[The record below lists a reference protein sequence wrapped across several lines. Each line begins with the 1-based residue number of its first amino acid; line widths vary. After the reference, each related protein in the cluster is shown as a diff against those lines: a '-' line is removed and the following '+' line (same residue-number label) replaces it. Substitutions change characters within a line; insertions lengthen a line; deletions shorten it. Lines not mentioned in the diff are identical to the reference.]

1 MTRSKSHLSIE
12 RTHVDPDGH
21 LRVFASAHPD
31 GLDVTVGSPATSE
44 VARDLTAWLG
54 RGIAAN
60 GHGGRLTSAAT
71 TASYSKHLGYVHDFL
86 LGLGIPSFSDTALT
100 YAVAREAAAL
110 RPEASFRSPAVRALV
125 DCARRA
131 GNSDRLLLHSEKALL
146 RGRVESS
153 SEEAYTPD
161 LCDNL
166 ERWARETFSQHVT
179 GVKAVLSE
187 LGIDTRRD
195 ESLMA
200 LTADDVRA
208 AARTTGG
215 DVSEAVLALANDAPV
230 SFLGAQATGFS
241 HDVRR
246 RVNNHLSLPGPV
258 LAAAHILLTLDMN
271 EGHNDQPLKSLRP
284 SDTTVRDNGVTVT
297 ELTKTR
303 HSAAY
308 KVVSNHRRMFSFGG
322 VLTRLAWLTV
332 LDRDRRLRRAVTDLA
347 VERAELLFQTVAG
360 SQLGYMTFATPSKR
374 PTGLKTTTVSTRR
387 LRKSALQRRILNGED
402 LHLAAASPAQVE
414 VYFAS
419 SLPKAEVERITTANL
434 DAMVATSIAYLDGTS
449 VVQPG
454 VHDDATDDELD
465 RGVATCGTGGT
476 DPESGGLCSR
486 GLLGCFGCPSA
497 RITERNAAGLAAAV
511 RATDHIRQYG
521 PQEWASG
528 AAPAIWSFSTA
539 ALKRLRST
547 PDETTIQAAMPV
559 VLATYFE
566 AR

>member
-1 MTRSKSHLSIE
+1 MTRSKSHLTIE
-12 RTHVDPDGH
+12 RTDVAADGH
-21 LRVFASAHPD
+21 LMVFAAAYPD
-31 GLDVTVGSPATSE
+31 GLDVTVGRPATSE

-54 RGIAAN
+54 REIAAS

-71 TASYSKHLGYVHDFL
+71 LSSYRKHLGYLHDFL
-86 LGLGIPSFSDTALT
+86 LGRGITSFSATALT
-100 YAVAREAAAL
+100 YAVAREAATL

-131 GNSDRLLLHSEKALL
+131 GNPDQLLLHSEKALL
-146 RGRVESS
+146 YGRVESP
-153 SEEAYTPD
+153 SEEAYPPD
-161 LCDNL
+161 LCDSI
-166 ERWARETFSQHVT
+166 EQWARKTFSQHVT
-179 GVKAVLSE
+179 GTRAVLSD
-187 LGIDTRRD
+187 LGLDTRD
-195 ESLMA
+195 EALMA

-215 DVSEAVLALANDAPV
+215 EFGKAVLALANDAPI
-230 SFLGAQATGFS
+230 SFRSAQATGFS

-246 RVNNHLSLPGPV
+246 RVNNQLSIPKPV
-258 LAAAHILLTLDMN
+258 LAAAHILLTLDKN
-271 EGHNDQPLKSLRP
+271 EGHNDQPVKSLRP

-303 HSAAY
+303 HGAAY
-308 KVVSNHRRMFSFGG
+308 KVVSNHRHMFSFGG
-322 VLTRLAWLTV
+322 VLTRLTWLTV
-332 LDRDRRLRRAVTDLA
+332 LDRDRRLRRATTDLA
-347 VERAELLFQTVAG
+347 VERAELLFQSVAG
-360 SQLGYMTFATPSKR
+360 AQNTYLNLYGPIR
-374 PTGLKTTTVSTRR
+374 PPGLDTGWVSTRR
-387 LRKSALQRRILNGED
+387 LRKSALQRRILNGDE

-419 SLPKAEVERITTANL
+419 SLPKAEVERITTTNL
-434 DAMVATSIAYLDGTS
+434 DAMVATSNAYLDGTS
-449 VVQPG
+449 VVRPG
-454 VHDDATDDELD
+454 VHDDAADDELD

-476 DPESGGLCSR
+476 DPASGDLCRR
-486 GLLGCFGCPSA
+486 GLLGCFACPSA

-521 PQEWASG
+521 PQEWAIG
-528 AAPAIWSFSTA
+528 PAPAIWSFSTA

-559 VLATYFE
+559 VVATYYE

>member
-1 MTRSKSHLSIE
+1 MTRSKSHLTIE
-12 RTHVDPDGH
+12 RTDVDPDGH
-21 LRVFASAHPD
+21 LRVFAAAHPD
-31 GLDVTVGSPATSE
+31 GLDVTVGSPVASQ

-54 RGIAAN
+54 RKVAAN

-71 TASYSKHLGYVHDFL
+71 AFTYSKHLGYLHDFL
-86 LGLGIPSFSDTALT
+86 LGRGITSFGDTALT

-131 GNSDRLLLHSEKALL
+131 GNPDRLLLHSKKALL

-153 SEEAYTPD
+153 SEEAYPPA
-161 LCDNL
+161 LCDSL

-179 GVKAVLSE
+179 DAKFALSE
-187 LGIDTRRD
+187 LGLDTRD
-195 ESLMA
+195 EALMA
-200 LTADDVRA
+200 LTADDVRD

-215 DVSEAVLALANDAPV
+215 ELGKAVLALANDAPITFN
-230 SFLGAQATGFS
+230 SAQAIGLS

-246 RVNNHLSLPGPV
+246 RVNNHLSVPRSV
-258 LAAAHILLTLDMN
+258 LAAAHILLTLDKN
-271 EGHNDQPLKSLRP
+271 EGHNDQPVKSLRP
-284 SDTTVRDNGVTVT
+284 SDTAVRDNGVTVT

-303 HSAAY
+303 HGAAY
-308 KVVSNHRRMFSFGG
+308 KVVSNQRHMFSFGG
-322 VLTRLAWLTV
+322 VLTRLRWLTV
-332 LDRDRRLRRAVTDLA
+332 LDRDRRLRRATTDLA

-360 SQLGYMTFATPSKR
+360 SQTNYLTFTRPSKR
-374 PTGLKTTTVSTRR
+374 PPGLNTGNVSPRR
-387 LRKSALQRRILNGED
+387 LRKSALQRRILNGDD

-434 DAMVATSIAYLDGTS
+434 DAMVATSSAYLDGTS
-449 VVQPG
+449 VIQPG

-476 DPESGGLCSR
+476 DPESGDLCRR
-486 GLLGCFGCPSA
+486 GLLGCFGCPAA

-528 AAPAIWSFSTA
+528 PAPAIWSFSTA
-539 ALKRLRST
+539 ALTRLRTT

-559 VLATYFE
+559 LLATYYE